1 MIKDYSEHGGKKL
14 SGTKNMVAEIKK
26 PKTNKQTNKKP
37 ERNFTE
43 HKDLERKK
51 RERYKL
57 RNPKSS

>member
-14 SGTKNMVAEIKK
+14 SGTKNMVAKIKK

-51 RERYKL
+51 RERGT
-57 RNPKSS
+57 N